1 RFLAR
6 NSTRPLRHVS
16 TFDDASFSSLVV
28 PSAEVDGRGLLQS
41 IMSLYT
47 EPPEL
52 RSSSQDKPS
61 LLVCWWITSFCTV
74 IILLRVAGRFIRT
87 EKLFQEDKV
96 AALALIPLWLRMV
109 CVHFVLLYGTNNA
122 EFDGIALSAE
132 VERRKEI
139 ASGLVLASRIFYAAT
154 LWILKNTILEFFK
167 RLTGV
172 TWARSYEQ
180 TLVFIRCTLVA
191 TFIAI
196 IISDLAECRPFNH
209 YWQVTPD
216 PGGQCRQGFAH
227 LLTMAT
233 CNIITDLLLVFF
245 PIPIILRSQMN
256 VKRKIQLTLLFSL
269 SLAVVGVT
277 IYRVPHVMRAHGKQ
291 QLRSVLA
298 SVELLFATTAANALV
313 LGSFVRDRGLKK
325 QKFKYGSVAE
335 DSIDRRGSD
344 SRRPTLHRHWGSDED
359 LVRDVGLGVDPDLR
373 ERDEERDEFDNEQQ
387 RYTPAPMAKPFGEE
401 LRQWQFPQRQR
412 SNAERS
418 DASLLPH
425 DLSSSRSNSTTT
437 PRRVSFFDVGG
448 LLSEEQVGVGQT
460 FRRDSIVSSV
470 DPMASGVH
478 GVPSPTLPAGSN
490 GLRRGSTAL
499 LQDLGGLL
507 GPTKPSRQRSRTGTE
522 LQPIPQSQHDD
533 HPSYNPRPGEP
544 TLIDPGG
551 LLK

>member
-1 RFLAR
+1 M
-6 NSTRPLRHVS
+6 N
-16 TFDDASFSSLVV
+16 
-28 PSAEVDGRGLLQS
+28 
-41 IMSLYT
+41 IYT

-52 RSSSQDKPS
+52 RKFSQDKPS

-122 EFDGIALSAE
+122 QFDGITLSSEE
-132 VERRKEI
+132 VHRKKI
-139 ASGLVLASRIFYAAT
+139 ASCLVLVSRIFNAAT

-196 IISDLAECRPFNH
+196 IISDLAECQPFDH

-216 PGGQCRQGFAH
+216 PGGQCRQGFAQ
-227 LLTMAT
+227 LITMAA
-233 CNIITDLLLVFF
+233 CNILTDLLLVFF

-256 VKRKIQLTLLFSL
+256 IKRKVQLTLLFSL
-269 SLAVVGVT
+269 SLAVIGVT
-277 IYRVPHVMRAHGKQ
+277 IYRVPHVIEERGKQ

-325 QKFKYGSVAE
+325 QKFKYGSVAA
-335 DSIDRRGSD
+335 DSVGRSSV

-359 LVRDVGLGVDPDLR
+359 LVRDVGLGVDSDLR
-373 ERDEERDEFDNEQQ
+373 ERVGPQDNPDLEQL
-387 RYTPAPMAKPFGEE
+387 RYTPAPVAESFGEE

-418 DASLLPH
+418 DASLILH
-425 DLSSSRSNSTTT
+425 DLSSTRSNSTTT
-437 PRRVSFFDVGG
+437 PRKVSFFDVGG
-448 LLSEEQVGVGQT
+448 LLSEDQAGAGPT

-470 DPMASGVH
+470 DPMSLDGH
-478 GVPSPTLPAGSN
+478 SIPSPTMPAPSN

-507 GPTKPSRQRSRTGTE
+507 SPINTKSPRQRSRTGTE
-522 LQPIPQSQHDD
+522 LEPIPQSQYDD

-544 TLIDPGG
+544 TLSDPGG
-551 LLK
+551 LLKEPRA

>member
-1 RFLAR
+1 M
-6 NSTRPLRHVS
+6 N
-16 TFDDASFSSLVV
+16 
-28 PSAEVDGRGLLQS
+28 
-41 IMSLYT
+41 LYT

-52 RSSSQDKPS
+52 RRFSQDKPS

-87 EKLFQEDKV
+87 ERLFQEDKV

-122 EFDGIALSAE
+122 QFDGITLSEE
-132 VERRKEI
+132 VETRKRI
-139 ASGLVLASRIFYAAT
+139 ASGLVLVSRIFYAAT

-196 IISDLAECRPFNH
+196 VISDLAECRPVHH

-227 LLTMAT
+227 LITMAT
-233 CNIITDLLLVFF
+233 CNILTDLLLVFF

-256 VKRKIQLTLLFSL
+256 VKRKVQLTLLFSL
-269 SLAVVGVT
+269 SLSVIGVT
-277 IYRVPHVMRAHGKQ
+277 IYRVPHVIRDHGRQ

-313 LGSFVRDRGLKK
+313 LGSFVRDRGIKK
-325 QKFKYGSVAE
+325 RKFKYGSVAA
-335 DSIDRRGSD
+335 DSMDRGSD
-344 SRRPTLHRHWGSDED
+344 SRRPTLHQHWGSDED

-373 ERDEERDEFDNEQQ
+373 GRAGSQDEFDTEQL
-387 RYTPAPMAKPFGEE
+387 RYTPAPVARPFGEE
-401 LRQWQFPQRQR
+401 LRQWQFPQRKG

-448 LLSEEQVGVGQT
+448 LLSEDQVGAGPT

-470 DPMASGVH
+470 DPMSVVSGH
-478 GVPSPTLPAGSN
+478 GAPSPALPASST

-499 LQDLGGLL
+499 LQDLGGFL
-507 GPTKPSRQRSRTGTE
+507 GPLNAKHSRQTSRTGTE

-544 TLIDPGG
+544 TLSDPGG

>member
-1 RFLAR
+1 M
-6 NSTRPLRHVS
+6 
-16 TFDDASFSSLVV
+16 
-28 PSAEVDGRGLLQS
+28 G
-41 IMSLYT
+41 LYT

-52 RSSSQDKPS
+52 RKFSQDKPS

-87 EKLFQEDKV
+87 ERLFQEDKV
-96 AALALIPLWLRMV
+96 AALALIPLWLRMA
-109 CVHFVLLYGTNNA
+109 CVHFILLYGTNNA
-122 EFDGIALSAE
+122 QLDGVELSLE
-132 VERRKEI
+132 EMDRKRI

-196 IISDLAECRPFNH
+196 IISDLAECRPIHH

-227 LLTMAT
+227 LITMAT

-256 VKRKIQLTLLFSL
+256 IKRKVQLTLLFSL
-269 SLAVVGVT
+269 SLSVIGVT
-277 IYRVPHVMRAHGKQ
+277 IYRVPHVMREHGQQ

-313 LGSFVRDRGLKK
+313 LGSFVRDRGIKK
-325 QKFKYGSVAE
+325 QKFKYGSVAA
-335 DSIDRRGSD
+335 DSMDRGSE

-359 LVRDVGLGVDPDLR
+359 LVRDVGLGVDSDLR
-373 ERDEERDEFDNEQQ
+373 ECAEARDEFNRDQL
-387 RYTPAPMAKPFGEE
+387 RYTPAPLAGPFGEE
-401 LRQWQFPQRQR
+401 LRQWQFPQRKR

-418 DASLLPH
+418 DSSLIPH
-425 DLSSSRSNSTTT
+425 DQLSSSRSNSTTT

-448 LLSEEQVGVGQT
+448 LLSEDQAGGSPT
-460 FRRDSIVSSV
+460 LRRDSVVSSV
-470 DPMASGVH
+470 DPISSGGH
-478 GVPSPTLPAGSN
+478 GVPLPTLPAAST

-507 GPTKPSRQRSRTGTE
+507 GPLNTKQSRRKSRAGTE

-544 TLIDPGG
+544 TLLDPGG

>member
-1 RFLAR
+1 M
-6 NSTRPLRHVS
+6 
-16 TFDDASFSSLVV
+16 
-28 PSAEVDGRGLLQS
+28 S
-41 IMSLYT
+41 IYT
-47 EPPEL
+47 EPPPF
-52 RSSSQDKPS
+52 RTFSQDKPS

-74 IILLRVAGRFIRT
+74 IIFLRVAGRFIRT

-96 AALALIPLWLRMV
+96 AALALLPLWLRMG
-109 CVHFVLLYGTNNA
+109 CVHFVLLYGTNNSQ
-122 EFDGIALSAE
+122 FGDGDLSDEA
-132 VERRKEI
+132 VRRRRI
-139 ASGLVLASRIFYAAT
+139 GSALVLASRIFYAAT

-172 TWARSYEQ
+172 TWARSYER
-180 TLVFIRCTLVA
+180 TLVFIRCTLIA

-196 IISDLAECRPFNH
+196 VISDLAECRPIHH

-227 LLTMAT
+227 LITMAT

-245 PIPIILRSQMN
+245 PIPIILRSQMG
-256 VKRKIQLTLLFSL
+256 VKRKVQLTLLFSL
-269 SLAVVGVT
+269 SFAVIGVT
-277 IYRVPHVMRAHGKQ
+277 IYRVPHVIREHGQQ

-325 QKFKYGSVAE
+325 QKFKYGSVAA
-335 DSIDRRGSD
+335 DSMDRGSE

-373 ERDEERDEFDNEQQ
+373 EQSEVRDDFDGEQS
-387 RYTPAPMAKPFGEE
+387 RYTPAPVARPFGEE
-401 LRQWQFPQRQR
+401 LRNWQFPQRQR

-425 DLSSSRSNSTTT
+425 ESSRSNSNVT

-448 LLSEEQVGVGQT
+448 LLSEDQLSGGSVV
-460 FRRDSIVSSV
+460 RRDSIVSSV
-470 DPMASGVH
+470 DPMSTGH
-478 GVPSPTLPAGSN
+478 GMPSPTLPAPTT

-507 GPTKPSRQRSRTGTE
+507 GPLNSRPARQKSRSGTE
-522 LQPIPQSQHDD
+522 LQPIPQSQYDD

-544 TLIDPGG
+544 TLSDPGG